1 MSAISSIFKHEILF
15 SAWLFAF
22 LGLYLMQSEKP
33 FESVQ
38 FLVEVTPRYF
48 NLVHFIE
55 HLSSRGL
62 RTSKRWW
69 LIEDKILL
77 HSMSL
82 PPGLVH
88 YTVGKS
94 PHIIS
99 PILPPLIARG
109 LMETIGNIL
118 FISSHI
124 PVHLAP
130 ACTVFISRLTR
141 YSIHVYCVFY
151 QDLPFKL
158 RFEKKMFVLYLF
170 CANQVCKNAILFD
183 NCKEINEKMCWLFGS
198 SAVLCLFVNFL
209 WNSLWFHLVDKI
221 LRVLLVF
228 LKLY

>member
-22 LGLYLMQSEKP
+22 LGLYLMQSEKT

-62 RTSKRWW
+62 RTSKRRW
-69 LIEDKILL
+69 LIDDKIVL

-158 RFEKKMFVLYLF
+158 RFEKKNVCFVFVLCQSSMQECHFIWQLQRNKRKNVLIIWKF
-170 CANQVCKNAILFD
+170 C
-183 NCKEINEKMCWLFGS
+183 S
-198 SAVLCLFVNFL
+198 PLFVC
-209 WNSLWFHLVDKI
+209 
-221 LRVLLVF
+221 
-228 LKLY
+228 